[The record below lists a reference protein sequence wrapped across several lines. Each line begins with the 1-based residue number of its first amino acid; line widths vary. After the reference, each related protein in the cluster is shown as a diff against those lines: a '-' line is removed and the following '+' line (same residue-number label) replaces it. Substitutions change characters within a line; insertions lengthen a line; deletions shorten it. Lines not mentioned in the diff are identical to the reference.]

1 MSKNRNKHWKDY
13 IWTIPLLG
21 VIITIIGIL
30 TPTTYRNSWGVE
42 EYYWMWGFIYS
53 YRPGYYLYT
62 QFFAGAYE
70 MFIPSLIC
78 FSILVIILIVLLR
91 VSIKEKQLPGTSG
104 VNIAI
109 LGILLI
115 GLIIGYAISMYV
127 GYNIYFQRAFPAEW
141 ATMQSM
147 GMDVNFW
154 RTNTLNFGS
163 IGPILGGICAIIG
176 GIISKYSDRI
186 DEKIIAKE
194 LLKPKEETQMDDEI
208 KIQEKP

>member
-1 MSKNRNKHWKDY
+1 MNKNRNKHWKDY

-21 VIITIIGIL
+21 VIITLIGIL

-62 QFFAGAYE
+62 QFFGFAYE
-70 MFIPSLIC
+70 IFIPSLIC
-78 FSILVIILIVLLR
+78 FSILAIILIALLIA
-91 VSIKEKQLPGTSG
+91 STKEKKHPGTLG
-104 VNIAI
+104 GRITA

-115 GLIIGYAISMYV
+115 GLTIGYVISMYV
-127 GYNIYFQRAFPAEW
+127 GYSFYFQRAFPAEW

-154 RTNTLNFGS
+154 RTNMPNFGT
-163 IGPILGGICAIIG
+163 IGPILGGICGIIG
-176 GIISKYSDRI
+176 GAISRYSDKI
-186 DEKIIAKE
+186 DERVIARE
-194 LLKPKEETQMDDEI
+194 LSKPEEETQRDEEI
-208 KIQEKP
+208 EI